1 MRPARI
7 ITAVVFAAA
16 VAGTGCAAHSTAA
29 DPSAVAAA
37 PVAAA
42 PASPAPKV
50 VTPAP
55 KQPSP
60 SPAPKPIP
68 APAPAPKPPVLA
80 DGRYDAFIRQVNT
93 RGDYLVV
100 DLVQVF
106 HDQAAVDAAVAD
118 GQSRDTAQV
127 LSTYVRNQNPRLRTL
142 PLASDVRLDL
152 RGGCEEPVSHQ
163 LAKLAADARAMSGDV
178 HTYYFTLT
186 VADGAVHR
194 VQEFVAINAC

>member
-16 VAGTGCAAHSTAA
+16 VAVTGCAAHSTAA
-29 DPSAVAAA
+29 DPSAAPAT

-60 SPAPKPIP
+60 VAKQPTPVPK
-68 APAPAPKPPVLA
+68 PVLA
-80 DGRYDAFIRQVNT
+80 DGRYDTYVRQVNT

-106 HDQAAVDAAVAD
+106 QGQAAIDAAIADGMSRDQA
-118 GQSRDTAQV
+118 QV
-127 LSTYVRNQNPRLRTL
+127 MYVYVRNQNPRLRTL
-142 PLASDVRLDL
+142 PLAGDL
-152 RGGCEEPVSHQ
+152 RVDLLPGDCIESLDHQ
-163 LAKLAADARAMSGDV
+163 LAKLVKDARAMNGSRPA
-178 HTYYFTLT
+178 YYFTVT
-186 VADGAVHR
+186 VAGGAVHHIVEHR
-194 VQEFVAINAC
+194 TGNAC

>member
-16 VAGTGCAAHSTAA
+16 IAATGCAAHSTATN
-29 DPSAVAAA
+29 P
-37 PVAAA
+37 PVTPVVDA
-42 PASPAPKV
+42 PAPPV
-50 VTPAP
+50 PG
-55 KQPSP
+55 
-60 SPAPKPIP
+60 PAPKPIP
-68 APAPAPKPPVLA
+68 APAPAPAPVPAPKPPVLA
-80 DGRYDAFIRQVNT
+80 DGRYDAYIRQVDT
-93 RGDYLVV
+93 RGNRLVV

-106 HDQAAVDAAVAD
+106 QGQAAVDAAVAD

-127 LSTYVRNQNPRLRTL
+127 LYTYVRNQNPRLRTL
-142 PLASDVRLDL
+142 PLESNVRLDL
-152 RGGCEEPVSHQ
+152 RGVDCEAPASHQ

-186 VADGAVHR
+186 VAGGVVHR